1 MTHSAEW
8 YTVQNMEDID
18 TPALL
23 VYPARVHDNIRQ
35 MIRIVGDLEKLRPHV
50 KTYKMA
56 EIVKMQ
62 MNEGIH
68 KFKCAT
74 IAEAEMLA
82 LVGVTDTLL
91 AYQPVGPKIQ
101 RLLKLVQHYPKIK
114 FSTLVDN
121 EDTARS
127 ISQVFQAEG
136 KVLHIYIDL
145 DIGNNRTGI
154 PPENALQL
162 YKLSQTLGGI
172 KVAGLHAYDGHIR
185 ESDLSVRKKI
195 CDVCFEGVKQLQKNI
210 LVLDGQHLEIIAGG
224 SPTFPIH
231 AQRQNVVCSPGT
243 CLLWDWG
250 IGQRFQDMN
259 FSWAALVATRII
271 SLVGNDKICLDL
283 GHKAIASEN
292 PFPRAL
298 FLNLPEAEQI
308 FHSEE
313 HLVLKVPDNKCYKVG
328 DLFYGVPFHICP
340 TCALYQE
347 AQIVE
352 EGQITK
358 TWKVVSRD
366 RSITI

>member
-35 MIRIVGDLEKLRPHV
+35 MIRIVGDPEKLRPHV

-82 LVGVTDTLL
+82 LVGVTDILL
-91 AYQPVGPKIQ
+91 AYQPVGPKVQ

-162 YKLSQTLGGI
+162 YKMSQTLGGI

-195 CDVCFEGVKQLQKNI
+195 CDVCFEGGKATTKKYF
-210 LVLDGQHLEIIAGG
+210 GPRR
-224 SPTFPIH
+224 STFGNY
-231 AQRQNVVCSPGT
+231 R
-243 CLLWDWG
+243 WG
-250 IGQRFQDMN
+250 IAHL
-259 FSWAALVATRII
+259 SHSCPAA
-271 SLVGNDKICLDL
+271 
-283 GHKAIASEN
+283 
-292 PFPRAL
+292 
-298 FLNLPEAEQI
+298 
-308 FHSEE
+308 
-313 HLVLKVPDNKCYKVG
+313 KCGLQPG
-328 DLFYGVPFHICP
+328 DLS
-340 TCALYQE
+340 
-347 AQIVE
+347 
-352 EGQITK
+352 
-358 TWKVVSRD
+358 VVGLGDWPAFSGHEFFLGRPGSHQD
-366 RSITI
+366 HLIGRK